1 MAPTR
6 LDKVFLGWRVLL
18 GLLVNLTLV
27 GLPLFAIGTLLAI
40 VLYRSGYGLP
50 GGIRSAPPSRSG
62 CGGGSAGSCWW
73 PSCWD
78 WRR

>member
-6 LDKVFLGWRVLL
+6 LDKVFLVWRVLL
-18 GLLVNLTLV
+18 GLLLNLTLV

-50 GGIRSAPPSRSG
+50 GGDPFSATEPG
-62 CGGGSAGSCWW
+62 WVWWWLGGSCWW

-78 WRR
+78 WHR